1 MTDVTSEACFTAMTG
16 DRHDELAAMVLSKIR
31 IPSDIVMICMNFN
44 SYASLVIFSSFMSF
58 FSVLFLN
65 TKLYIYIF
73 IRLLVNIA
81 SKLRI

>member
-31 IPSDIVMICMNFN
+31 IPSDTVMICMNFN
-44 SYASLVIFSSFMSF
+44 SYASLVIFSSFMFF

-65 TKLYIYIF
+65 TKLYIYIYIF
-73 IRLLVNIA
+73 IRLLA
-81 SKLRI
+81 RRDF

>member
-31 IPSDIVMICMNFN
+31 IPSDTVMICMNFN
-44 SYASLVIFSSFMSF
+44 SYASLVIFSSFMFF

-65 TKLYIYIF
+65 TKLYIYIY
-73 IRLLVNIA
+73 LHDC
-81 SKLRI
+81 

>member
-31 IPSDIVMICMNFN
+31 IPSDTVMICMNFN
-44 SYASLVIFSSFMSF
+44 SYASLVIFSLFMFF

-65 TKLYIYIF
+65 TKLYIYIY
-73 IRLLVNIA
+73 IYIYTIV
-81 SKLRI
+81 S

>member
-31 IPSDIVMICMNFN
+31 IPSDTVMICMNFN
-44 SYASLVIFSSFMSF
+44 SYASLVIFSSFMFF

-73 IRLLVNIA
+73 IRLLA
-81 SKLRI
+81 RRDF

>member
-16 DRHDELAAMVLSKIR
+16 DRHYELAAMVLSKIR
-31 IPSDIVMICMNFN
+31 IPSDTVMICMNFN
-44 SYASLVIFSSFMSF
+44 SYASLVIFSSLMFF

-73 IRLLVNIA
+73 IRLLA
-81 SKLRI
+81 RRDF

>member
-31 IPSDIVMICMNFN
+31 IPSDTVMICMNFN
-44 SYASLVIFSSFMSF
+44 SYASLVIFSSFMFF

-65 TKLYIYIF
+65 TKLYIYIY
-73 IRLLVNIA
+73 LYDC
-81 SKLRI
+81 

>member
-16 DRHDELAAMVLSKIR
+16 DRHDELDAMVLSKIR
-31 IPSDIVMICMNFN
+31 IPSDTVMICMNFN
-44 SYASLVIFSSFMSF
+44 SYASLVIFSSFMFF

>member
-31 IPSDIVMICMNFN
+31 IPSDTVMICMNFN
-44 SYASLVIFSSFMSF
+44 SYASLVIFSSFMFF

>member
-31 IPSDIVMICMNFN
+31 IPSDTVMICMNFN
-44 SYASLVIFSSFMSF
+44 SYASLVIFSSFMFF

-65 TKLYIYIF
+65 TKLYIYIS
-73 IRLLVNIA
+73 I
-81 SKLRI
+81 

>member
-31 IPSDIVMICMNFN
+31 IPSDTVMICMNFN
-44 SYASLVIFSSFMSF
+44 SYASLVIFSSFMFF

-65 TKLYIYIF
+65 TKLYIYIS
-73 IRLLVNIA
+73 IYTIV
-81 SKLRI
+81 S

>member
-31 IPSDIVMICMNFN
+31 IPSDTVMICMNFN
-44 SYASLVIFSSFMSF
+44 SYASLVIFSSFMFF

-65 TKLYIYIF
+65 TKLYIYICYLPAG
-73 IRLLVNIA
+73 RSVW
-81 SKLRI
+81 

>member
-31 IPSDIVMICMNFN
+31 IPSDTVMICMNFN
-44 SYASLVIFSSFMSF
+44 SYASLVIFSSFMFF

-65 TKLYIYIF
+65 TKLYIYIYIYIF
-73 IRLLVNIA
+73 IRLLA
-81 SKLRI
+81 RRDF

>member
-31 IPSDIVMICMNFN
+31 IPSDTVMICMNFN
-44 SYASLVIFSSFMSF
+44 SYASLVIFSSFMFF

-65 TKLYIYIF
+65 TKLYIYIYV
-73 IRLLVNIA
+73 ICRLGGPYGE
-81 SKLRI
+81 KL

>member
-31 IPSDIVMICMNFN
+31 IPSDTVMICMNFN
-44 SYASLVIFSSFMSF
+44 SYASLVIFSSFMFF

-65 TKLYIYIF
+65 TKLYIYIY
-73 IRLLVNIA
+73 IYIYIYTIV
-81 SKLRI
+81 S

>member
-31 IPSDIVMICMNFN
+31 IPSDTVMICMNFN
-44 SYASLVIFSSFMSF
+44 SYASLVIFSSFMFF

-65 TKLYIYIF
+65 TKLYIYIY
-73 IRLLVNIA
+73 IYTIV
-81 SKLRI
+81 S

>member
-31 IPSDIVMICMNFN
+31 IPSDTVMICMNFN
-44 SYASLVIFSSFMSF
+44 SYASLVIFSSFMFF

-65 TKLYIYIF
+65 TKLYIYIYIF
-73 IRLLVNIA
+73 TRLLA
-81 SKLRI
+81 RRDF